1 MFNIQYS
8 LFCCLE
14 LNSLVAHLDNKI
26 KKKESA
32 NRYRFQRK
40 SRVESTPSTSNPPQ
54 KAPLWTI
61 NSESCSR
68 DVVMESSSLT
78 ESPSNTATQ
87 SPTVSSLHTP
97 TQSPTLSSLHTPTR
111 TIRISNTPVRP
122 SLERSNWKQ
131 SRTLV
136 SSPMPVQSQPSPL
149 TSTPLSKTHIASR
162 KTAQQKNNVHLD
174 DIMDNETISTNGNLT

>member
-1 MFNIQYS
+1 MMTASTHINYRGDLKVSSIIMLNVQPMFNIQYS

-26 KKKESA
+26 KKNESA
-32 NRYRFQRK
+32 NHYGFQRK

-78 ESPSNTATQ
+78 ESPIKHCN
-87 SPTVSSLHTP
+87 TVSNSIFT
-97 TQSPTLSSLHTPTR
+97 TYSYSV
-111 TIRISNTPVRP
+111 SNIIFTTY
-122 SLERSNWKQ
+122 SY
-131 SRTLV
+131 
-136 SSPMPVQSQPSPL
+136 
-149 TSTPLSKTHIASR
+149 
-162 KTAQQKNNVHLD
+162 
-174 DIMDNETISTNGNLT
+174 

>member
-26 KKKESA
+26 KKNESA
-32 NRYRFQRK
+32 NRYGFQRK

-97 TQSPTLSSLHTPTR
+97 TR
-111 TIRISNTPVRP
+111 TIRISK
-122 SLERSNWKQ
+122 RSNWKQ

-162 KTAQQKNNVHLD
+162 KTTQQKNNVHLEDILD
-174 DIMDNETISTNGNLT
+174 DIMDNEPISRNGNLT